1 MADRIT
7 LIEDNEFATTAA
19 FNQRLSQINAALNE
33 IDDPE
38 QGAIPEIQQNIT
50 ELQNSVAAKSSKSI
64 TAAVTLTAAGWVE
77 DAANGWWTQA
87 VSNPAIVD
95 GRQVEIFASPAVVNQ
110 LAEDGATLVLENN
123 AGTAAIY
130 ALGAVPTID
139 LTMELVI
146 SEVTEQ

>member
-1 MADRIT
+1 MEYTANYKFKKPAYEDGADI
-7 LIEDNEFATTAA
+7 
-19 FNQRLSQINAALNE
+19 QALN
-33 IDDPE
+33 DNFDK
-38 QGAIPEIQQNIT
+38 ADNI
-50 ELQNSVAAKSSKSI
+50 LASKSI
-64 TAAVTLTAAGWVE
+64 TAPVTLSAVGWVE

-139 LTMELVI
+139 LTIELVI